1 MCSTIIVTFDD
12 SSDPFKTENGH
23 HSIYLP
29 ARENE
34 LPDDVCSPSK
44 PIKTYDRKFVRG
56 MHIMLFPQKGIL
68 LLKDPNELGCDNKH
82 DKNRWVNLSVI
93 NVFIEYFLQYP
104 DEPT

>member
-1 MCSTIIVTFDD
+1 MCSAIGFLLLVTFDD

-29 ARENE
+29 
-34 LPDDVCSPSK
+34 DDICSPSK
-44 PIKTYDRKFVRG
+44 NVETHDRKFVKG

-82 DKNRWVNLSVI
+82 DKNGWVNLSVI
-93 NVFIEYFLQYP
+93 NVSIEDFLQYR

>member
-1 MCSTIIVTFDD
+1 MCSTIDFLLLVTFDD

-29 ARENE
+29 DN
-34 LPDDVCSPSK
+34 VGSPSK
-44 PIKTYDRKFVRG
+44 PVKTYDKKFVRG

-82 DKNRWVNLSVI
+82 DKNGWVNLSVI
-93 NVFIEYFLQYP
+93 NVSIEDFLQYP

>member
-1 MCSTIIVTFDD
+1 MCSTIDFLLLVTFDD

-29 ARENE
+29 
-34 LPDDVCSPSK
+34 DDVCSPSK
-44 PIKTYDRKFVRG
+44 PVKTYDRKFVRG

-82 DKNRWVNLSVI
+82 DKNGCLG
-93 NVFIEYFLQYP
+93 
-104 DEPT
+104 